1 VELLPIICYNC
12 VIRNDKSS
20 YFDGHFIILHVK
32 NKRRRF
38 FSDEIE
44 HEKRMSLM
52 EALLAALQVTTNGL
66 VMK

>member
-1 VELLPIICYNC
+1 MLKTRGDV
-12 VIRNDKSS
+12 
-20 YFDGHFIILHVK
+20 
-32 NKRRRF
+32 F